1 MSENVKELTPK
12 QTQALRSLLT
22 RPNIAL
28 AASDVGVSER
38 TVYRWLDEPLFKQ
51 ALTKAEDQALDAA
64 TRGLVSMTN
73 QAVLVIT
80 TLMVNPAT
88 HPATRLRAAECVLS
102 NTLKLY
108 ELRNLAARLA
118 ALESRNETN

>member
-1 MSENVKELTPK
+1 MSENVKELAPK
-12 QTQALRSLLT
+12 QTQAIRSLLT

-38 TVYRWLDEPLFKQ
+38 TLYRWLDEPAFRD
-51 ALTKAEDQALDAA
+51 ALTQAEDQALDAA

-80 TLMVNPAT
+80 SLMVNPNT
-88 HPATRLRAAECVLS
+88 HPAIRLRAAECVLS

-108 ELRNLAARLA
+108 ELRNLAARLT
-118 ALESRNETN
+118 ALENKHETN